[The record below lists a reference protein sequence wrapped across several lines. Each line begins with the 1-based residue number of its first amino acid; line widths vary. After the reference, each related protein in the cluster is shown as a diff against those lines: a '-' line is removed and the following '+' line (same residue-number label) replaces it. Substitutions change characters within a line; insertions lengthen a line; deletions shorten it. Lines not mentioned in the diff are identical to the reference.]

1 MITMSKPTQLYE
13 INTAVY
19 LARLSRDAGRQLTL
33 AEIPDEALSDLT
45 TRGIDAVWLMG
56 VWQRSP
62 RAIEIACA
70 DEQLMAEMH
79 SVLPDMTNDDL
90 IGSAYSIHDYIVDER
105 FGGESALITF
115 CEQLKRHGLRLILDF
130 VPNHTALDHPWI
142 QMHPDY
148 YIHGS
153 PADLAAHPESFV
165 RCDEHIVANGRDPN
179 YPAWQDTAQVD
190 AYSAGYRQTSIDTL
204 RRIAQLCDG
213 VRCDMAMLMMND
225 VFSDTWQRDDIPS
238 TEYWVDVIS
247 AVRQQSPEFIFIAE
261 AYWHRESALV
271 EQGFDYCYDKTLY
284 DLLVEGSSTHHYL
297 DTHPGMIEHGVHFI
311 ENHDEQRAAA
321 VFALPEH
328 TAAAQLIASLPG
340 LTMWHD
346 GQWQGYRTRI
356 PMQLGRGPQENPD
369 PTIVSMYDAL
379 LLDRHEC

>member
-1 MITMSKPTQLYE
+1 MSKPTQLYE

-153 PADLAAHPESFV
+153 PADLAAHPRV
-165 RCDEHIVANGRDPN
+165 ICCGA
-179 YPAWQDTAQVD
+179 
-190 AYSAGYRQTSIDTL
+190 TST
-204 RRIAQLCDG
+204 
-213 VRCDMAMLMMND
+213 
-225 VFSDTWQRDDIPS
+225 S
-238 TEYWVDVIS
+238 
-247 AVRQQSPEFIFIAE
+247 SP
-261 AYWHRESALV
+261 
-271 EQGFDYCYDKTLY
+271 
-284 DLLVEGSSTHHYL
+284 
-297 DTHPGMIEHGVHFI
+297 
-311 ENHDEQRAAA
+311 
-321 VFALPEH
+321 
-328 TAAAQLIASLPG
+328 TAATPTTQPGKIPRRSMPTRLVIARLRSIRCVASRSSV
-340 LTMWHD
+340 T
-346 GQWQGYRTRI
+346 
-356 PMQLGRGPQENPD
+356 
-369 PTIVSMYDAL
+369 VSAATW
-379 LLDRHEC
+379 RCS